1 MLTQR
6 RQSFQCD
13 LTVFQKC
20 AMHLEPNLPKEIWMA
35 RKLQSRQLSKRVGEV
50 YFSDYPPNYWR
61 RRQEH
66 LRSTVE
72 KEGPSD
78 QCFGFWVTSRR
89 REYPYTWNCQECISL
104 FLHGTNAVQRGHI
117 HDAGQSRDEGAII
130 IMHKAG
136 GEVDYFPQNMEYT
149 GEGAWTFGYCWSWAW
164 RKTL

>member
-1 MLTQR
+1 MAATCWHREDRAFNVTWQFFKNVQCTLSPTYLKRSGWQE
-6 RQSFQCD
+6 SFKAGSY
-13 LTVFQKC
+13 LTV
-20 AMHLEPNLPKEIWMA
+20 
-35 RKLQSRQLSKRVGEV
+35 RRVGEV

-89 REYPYTWNCQECISL
+89 EYSYTWNCQECISL
-104 FLHGTNAVQRGHI
+104 FLHGTNAVQKGHI
-117 HDAGQSRDEGAII
+117 HDAGQSRDEGDII

-149 GEGAWTFGYCWSWAW
+149 GEGAWTFGYCWSWA
-164 RKTL
+164 